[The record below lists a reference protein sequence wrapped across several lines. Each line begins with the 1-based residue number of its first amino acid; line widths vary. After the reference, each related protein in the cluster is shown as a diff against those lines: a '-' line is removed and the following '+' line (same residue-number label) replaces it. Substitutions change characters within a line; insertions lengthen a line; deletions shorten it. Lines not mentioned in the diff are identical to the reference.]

1 MRMLKTICIGF
12 LIGSSFT
19 VSAFAAEP
27 VEVKKSE
34 VDNQQIVEK
43 IYVLP
48 ITDDGSAIPT
58 DNFREDNIEYAFS
71 ELVKADNSKEE
82 FKEHTEEVSFPVKT
96 DNTETVISLF
106 VPTIDVSTE
115 DGYSGTLYLDY
126 SALKVESAGYGTQSY
141 TVSESRSY
149 PNLHSADTALV
160 PKTINK
166 DGSTLNL
173 TDISWQ
179 SAANDNI
186 DGQDLAVR
194 YTAYATYSGTGTKKY
209 TKGYT
214 ATAQYKGEVKK
225 VINDTIIYTA
235 IFKEVPKKNIFDYA
249 GIGLLG
255 LTIVL
260 AVSGGTYIILRR
272 RRTHR

>member
-1 MRMLKTICIGF
+1 MRILKTISICFI
-12 LIGSSFT
+12 LGSSFT
-19 VSAFAAEP
+19 LSAFATEP
-27 VEVKKSE
+27 VEVKKST
-34 VDNQQIVEK
+34 VDNLQMIEK

-48 ITDDGSAIPT
+48 ITDDGSTIPT
-58 DNFREDNIEYAFS
+58 DNFKEDDIEYAFS

-106 VPTIDVSTE
+106 APTLDISME
-115 DGYSGTLYLDY
+115 DGFAGTLVLDY
-126 SALKVESAGYGTQSY
+126 STLKMESAGYGTQSY
-141 TVSESRSY
+141 TVSESRNY

-179 SAANDNI
+179 SAASDNI

-194 YTAYATYSGTGTKKY
+194 YTAHATYSGTGTKTY

-225 VINDTIIYTA
+225 ITNDTVVYTA
-235 IFKEVPKKNIFDYA
+235 VFKEVPKKNIFDYA

-272 RRTHR
+272 RRNHR

>member
-1 MRMLKTICIGF
+1 MRILKTMYISL
-12 LIGSSFT
+12 LIGSYFA
-19 VSAFAAEP
+19 VSVFAVEP

-34 VDNQQIVEK
+34 VDKQQIVEK

-48 ITDDGSAIPT
+48 ITDDGSTIPT
-58 DNFREDNIEYAFS
+58 DNFTEDDIEYAFS

-106 VPTIDVSTE
+106 VPTIDISTE
-115 DGYSGTLYLDY
+115 DGFSGTLYLDY
-126 SALKVESAGYGTQSY
+126 STLKVESAGYGTQSY
-141 TVSESRSY
+141 KVSESRSY

-179 SAANDNI
+179 SAASDNI

-194 YTAYATYSGTGTKKY
+194 YTAHATYSGTGTKKY

-225 VINDTIIYTA
+225 VTNDTVLYTA
-235 IFKEVPKKNIFDYA
+235 VFKEVPKKHIFDYA
-249 GIGLLG
+249 GVGLLG

-260 AVSGGTYIILRR
+260 AVSGGTYVILRR
-272 RRTHR
+272 RRNHR